1 MMSFG
6 IYLIQ
11 CVLLFIFVVVC
22 WFVFCLFVVAV
33 VCMFVCFVLV
43 EGGGNYD
50 GIVNHTLLIVKVY
63 FLKDDIVVLKM
74 IIICSQFVL
83 NKF

>member
-1 MMSFG
+1 M
-6 IYLIQ
+6 
-11 CVLLFIFVVVC
+11 LLFIFVVVC

-43 EGGGNYD
+43 EGGGGNYD

-63 FLKDDIVVLKM
+63 FLKDDNVVLKM
-74 IIICSQFVL
+74 IIICSQFFL
-83 NKF
+83 HKF

>member
-1 MMSFG
+1 M
-6 IYLIQ
+6 
-11 CVLLFIFVVVC
+11 LLFIFVVVC
-22 WFVFCLFVVAV
+22 LFDFCLFVVAV

-43 EGGGNYD
+43 EGGGGNYD

-63 FLKDDIVVLKM
+63 FLKDDNVVLKM
-74 IIICSQFVL
+74 IIICSHFFL